1 MLKILKKILPIII
14 VGLIFIFLIR
24 YLIVNWGNIPFKSL
38 HFNTLFIVI
47 SFLALVV
54 HFLSY
59 SKSWQEVMKIL
70 GSDITFAQSTWMIAT
85 TQIAKYLPGRV
96 WYMVGRVYVGKN
108 EKLKGED
115 LALSMVL
122 ETCLLVVT
130 SSIIFLICTVL
141 TGNYEIA
148 NIVIATVLVIV
159 AIVIMH
165 PKILTW
171 ITNIALRLL
180 KRPKIEIS
188 VTYVQILRISIY
200 FFGLWIAQIIGFYF
214 LVNSIFQL
222 PISYIFIL
230 ASAHTLSWVIGFVV
244 LFAPSGLGIREGV
257 LTLMLSTVMPTPLA
271 IAISFISRIWITVFE
286 IAVFFIGL
294 LIRRKDKMNIS
305 K

>member
-1 MLKILKKILPIII
+1 MLKIIKRILPIII
-14 VGLIFIFLIR
+14 VGLIFIFLIK
-24 YLIVNWGNIPFKSL
+24 YLISNWGNIPFENL

-47 SFLALVV
+47 SFLALTV
-54 HFLSY
+54 HFMSY
-59 SKSWQEVMKIL
+59 SKSWQEVMKSL

-122 ETCLLVVT
+122 ETCLLIVT
-130 SSIIFLICTVL
+130 SSVIFLICTVL
-141 TGNYEIA
+141 AGNYKGA
-148 NIVIATVLVIV
+148 NIIIAAVLVVIAIVVI
-159 AIVIMH
+159 H

-171 ITNIALRLL
+171 ITNIILRVL
-180 KRPKIEIS
+180 KRPKIELT

-222 PISYIFIL
+222 PISNIFLL
-230 ASAHTLSWVIGFVV
+230 ASAHTLSWIIGFVV
-244 LFAPSGLGIREGV
+244 LFAPSGLGVREGV

-271 IAISFISRIWITVFE
+271 IAISFISRVWITIFE

-294 LIRRKDKMNIS
+294 LIRRKDKKNIS